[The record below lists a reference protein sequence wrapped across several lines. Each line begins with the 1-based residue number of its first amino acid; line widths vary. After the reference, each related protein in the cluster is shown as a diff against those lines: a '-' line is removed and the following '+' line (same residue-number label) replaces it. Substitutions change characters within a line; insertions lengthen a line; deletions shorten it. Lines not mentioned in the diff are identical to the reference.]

1 MNFIEALLGGLIGG
15 GAGQAVKGAKKGK
28 KGSPAKSVMPG
39 GMLEALQGM
48 GQSRLV
54 RPTQAPS
61 DRFFP
66 GNTNF
71 GVPQDNMIDTSMG
84 YMTPPQF
91 DQVMNGAMGERGY
104 MNPVQGGGSL
114 YRPDQFSLQGG
125 SSPLNDQRRRLRV
138 R

>member
-15 GAGQAVKGAKKGK
+15 GAGQALKGAKKKGK
-28 KGSPAKSVMPG
+28 KLDGSVLG
-39 GMLEALQGM
+39 ALQGM

-71 GVPQDNMIDTSMG
+71 GVPQDNMIDSSMG
-84 YMTPPQF
+84 YLTPPQF
-91 DQVMNGAMGERGY
+91 DQVMNSAMGERGY

>member
-1 MNFIEALLGGLIGG
+1 MNFIEALLGGLIGAGG
-15 GAGQAVKGAKKGK
+15 GAGQALKGAKKKGK
-28 KGSPAKSVMPG
+28 KPDGSVLG
-39 GMLEALQGM
+39 ALQGM

-91 DQVMNGAMGERGY
+91 DQVMNSAMGERGY